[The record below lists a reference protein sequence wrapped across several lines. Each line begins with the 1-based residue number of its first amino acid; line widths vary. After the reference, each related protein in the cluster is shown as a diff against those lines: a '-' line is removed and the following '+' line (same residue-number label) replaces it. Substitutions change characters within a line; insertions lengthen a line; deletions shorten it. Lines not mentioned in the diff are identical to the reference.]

1 MGGAERLRVP
11 GVVRSLPHGAVAQAY
26 GAFNDRTG
34 AANRFTFVLD
44 EDGIVRDVINT
55 EELGVAREFAA
66 YTEALAVI

>member
-1 MGGAERLRVP
+1 M
-11 GVVRSLPHGAVAQAY
+11 AQAY